1 MKKRGL
7 LGKIFIGI
15 IALALIGAV
24 FGGGKTDDTAK
35 RAPETPPADPVKP
48 AVESPEKKA
57 VSESDFIGTWKAS
70 GIYDKDNN
78 YYSLAMLE
86 SAGNTNLT
94 DMYMVIYGNRI
105 LDLIAKGDVT
115 TGNWSVSGSR
125 LTAGTGTFVLE
136 DGRLSFE
143 ANGETV
149 VFEKTSNTA
158 ERPALAASSPE

>member
-7 LGKIFIGI
+7 LGKVLIGI
-15 IALALIGAV
+15 IALAVIRV
-24 FGGGKTDDTAK
+24 IFGGGKTEDNAK
-35 RAPETPPADPVKP
+35 RSSAAPPADPGKP
-48 AVESPEKKA
+48 AVESPEEKA
-57 VSESDFIGTWKAS
+57 VSESDFTGTWKAS
-70 GIYDKDNN
+70 GLYATDGN
-78 YYSLAMLE
+78 YHSLAMLE

-94 DMYMVIYGNRI
+94 DMYMVIYSNKI
-105 LDLIAKGDVT
+105 LDLIAKGDVV
-115 TGNWSVSGSR
+115 TGNWTVSGNR